1 MNGNL
6 VTFDILPVLVK
17 GYLVIGFVCCVLC
30 DTTYVSTDGRCPLGG
45 AITLEGAI
53 NFAEDDETVVVN
65 TPPTITLKGVEVVK
79 LEFGQTYAKCGA
91 TPRLDEKCD
100 RGTVFRVLRR
110 GLIMGFWGVL
120 EFL

>member
-6 VTFDILPVLVK
+6 VTCDILPVLVK

-30 DTTYVSTDGRCPLGG
+30 DTTYVSTDDRCPLGG
-45 AITLEGAI
+45 AINL
-53 NFAEDDETVVVN
+53 AEDDETVVVN
-65 TPPTITLKGVEVVK
+65 TPPTITLKGVEVVE

>member
-6 VTFDILPVLVK
+6 VTCDILPVLVK

-30 DTTYVSTDGRCPLGG
+30 DTTCVSTDGRCPLGG
-45 AITLEGAI
+45 AINL
-53 NFAEDDETVVVN
+53 AEDDETVVVN
-65 TPPTITLKGVEVVK
+65 TPPTITLKGVEVVE

-110 GLIMGFWGVL
+110 VLLWDLGGFRV
-120 EFL
+120 FVK

>member
-1 MNGNL
+1 MH
-6 VTFDILPVLVK
+6 
-17 GYLVIGFVCCVLC
+17 
-30 DTTYVSTDGRCPLGG
+30 VSAHGRCPLAVG
-45 AITLEGAI
+45 ALAARIAVILA
-53 NFAEDDETVVVN
+53 DEVEVEVVVN
-65 TPPTITLKGVEVVK
+65 TPPTITLKGVEVVE